1 MQLSRSLIIA
11 FFCCFLFSCNPQHSL
26 PPISKEP
33 TNLYTPGRFVWHD
46 LVTPDVA
53 KAKQFYGNVFGW
65 TFETTGS
72 GETEYTIIKRSG
84 NAIGGI
90 FPMPKDA
97 KVTSGEWVASMSVSD
112 VAKAINLTTSNGGK
126 VLRGVKDIDGRG
138 KMALVADPQGGILA
152 FMRAAG
158 GDPLIKSPEFNEWL
172 GMELWTNDPEGS
184 KAFYK
189 QLIGYEVEEMKDSSV
204 PFTAFKK
211 DGKIYAA
218 LLKNPSQD
226 VRTHWMPYIRV
237 ENVSQMTD
245 KAKAAGATILL
256 APTPNIRNST
266 VAIILDP
273 FRAPVV
279 LQEFTPLN

>member
-1 MQLSRSLIIA
+1 MLLSRSLILT
-11 FFCCFLFSCNPQHSL
+11 FLCGCLFGCHSQHSL

-53 KAKQFYGNVFGW
+53 KAKQFYGAVFGW
-65 TFETTGS
+65 TFETSGS
-72 GETEYTIIKRSG
+72 GDTEYTLIKRSG
-84 NAIGGI
+84 NTIGGI
-90 FPMPKDA
+90 FPIPKDV

-112 VAKAINLTTSNGGK
+112 VAKAVNLTTSNGGK

-152 FMRAAG
+152 YMRATG
-158 GDPLIKSPEFNEWL
+158 GDPLIKSPEINDWL
-172 GMELWTNDPEGS
+172 GMELWTNNPEAS
-184 KAFYK
+184 KSFYK
-189 QLIGYEVEEMKDSSV
+189 QVIGYEAEEIKDSSV

-211 DGKIYAA
+211 DGMIYAA
-218 LLKNPSQD
+218 LLKNPSKD

-237 ENVSQMTD
+237 ENVSAMVD
-245 KAKAAGATILL
+245 KAKAAGATIMLTPS
-256 APTPNIRNST
+256 PTIRNST

-273 FRAPVV
+273 SRAPIV